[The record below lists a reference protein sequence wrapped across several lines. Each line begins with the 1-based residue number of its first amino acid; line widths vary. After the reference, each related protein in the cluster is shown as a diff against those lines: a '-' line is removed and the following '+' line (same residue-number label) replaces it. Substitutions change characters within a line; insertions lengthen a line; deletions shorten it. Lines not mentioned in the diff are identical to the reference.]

1 MNTNLLD
8 IDHKKNIYLKYKR
21 LYVVSLLGS
30 LVLQFGT
37 EQQNNLK
44 QIWWV
49 CVVII
54 KPAPKFNFSL
64 GYTRVVYGIVW

>member
-37 EQQNNLK
+37 EQQNNFEANIDSWKNDYAQTDDILLLG
-44 QIWWV
+44 
-49 CVVII
+49 I
-54 KPAPKFNFSL
+54 KI
-64 GYTRVVYGIVW
+64 G